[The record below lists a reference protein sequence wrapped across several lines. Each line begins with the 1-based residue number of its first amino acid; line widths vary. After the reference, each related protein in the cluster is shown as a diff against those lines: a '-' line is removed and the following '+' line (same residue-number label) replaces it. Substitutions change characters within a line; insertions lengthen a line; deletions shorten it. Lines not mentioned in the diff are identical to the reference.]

1 MSSLVAGSKASPDG
15 VADKQAAKKPRGGR
29 KNKTSQWRKDID
41 LVDVEDGLE
50 EKREEERQGGTIE
63 ERQDAD
69 LFVVDA
75 AGDAQER
82 ARQKKKKKL
91 RLDEILGK
99 RSGVKVPVIGSK
111 MSEDRRRRKEEHA
124 LRQRLKKIA
133 GLSETA
139 NTSKAQGIRA
149 KAPSADYDI
158 WGMPGPTTPA
168 ESAAALVGG
177 NQSTKRRG
185 NVTREKLKHLSML
198 PAVDVAHPGAS
209 YMPTEKDHKE
219 LIGMAEAECV
229 SKIRAAEKYKNVS
242 TKHTVDPID
251 SMNECAD
258 IVMRELEADIANAQ
272 GAVDG
277 GSDSTSDSGS
287 DAASDDGSEDDDD
300 ADNQVR
306 TSLDPRRKTRVERNR
321 QRKVAQKLFEERN
334 AKDLKRHLH
343 QLEMSR
349 RLGGKV
355 DTSLEKAEVV
365 ANTKR
370 KQAEER
376 AKLPLKRIGKNSVPE
391 TPIAVKL
398 TEELPRSLRE
408 LAPETNGFA
417 EVYNSL
423 VRRNFIEPPSSKR
436 AKKIVA
442 KTKTTEKWS
451 YKDFV

>member
-1 MSSLVAGSKASPDG
+1 MSSLVASSKASPD
-15 VADKQAAKKPRGGR
+15 ATAEKQAAKKTRGGR

-41 LVDVEDGLE
+41 LDDVEDGLE
-50 EKREEERQGGTIE
+50 ERREEERQGGTIE

-82 ARQKKKKKL
+82 ARQKRKKKL
-91 RLDEILGK
+91 RLDEVLGK

-124 LRQRLKKIA
+124 LRQRLKKVA
-133 GLSETA
+133 GLAETA
-139 NTSKAQGIRA
+139 STSKAQGIKA
-149 KAPSADYDI
+149 KAPAADYDI

-168 ESAAALVGG
+168 ESAQALAGG
-177 NQSTKRRG
+177 KQSTKRRG

-219 LIGMAEAECV
+219 LVGMAETEYV
-229 SKIRAAEKYKNVS
+229 GKIRAAEKYKHVS
-242 TKHTVDPID
+242 TKNTVDPID
-251 SMNECAD
+251 SMNECAE
-258 IVMRELEADIANAQ
+258 IVMRELDADIANDQ
-272 GAVDG
+272 GTADD
-277 GSDSTSDSGS
+277 GSDSNS
-287 DAASDDGSEDDDD
+287 DAGSGPASDDDD
-300 ADNQVR
+300 ADNQAR
-306 TSLDPRRKTRVERNR
+306 TSSDPRRKTRVERNR
-321 QRKVAQKLFEERN
+321 QRKAAQKLFEERN
-334 AKDLKRHLH
+334 AKDLKKHLH

-365 ANTKR
+365 ADTKR
-370 KQAEER
+370 KQADER
-376 AKLPLKRIGKNSVPE
+376 AKQPLKRIGKNSVPE

-436 AKKIVA
+436 ARKIVA